1 MMGWQTL
8 GLLLA
13 ALYEATYRGYAQII
27 LWPSS
32 TEWGYRSHHVL
43 VAGIVLSLLLYLRAR
58 LEKAQNYL
66 PSSGILLLKLIAVLE
81 SVVLIGALF
90 GPYEWFALTGIIVA
104 LFSLLTILACTY
116 IYYRNGGQ
124 GHDCLAAGLCP
135 GIRCIATRR
144 RTACAQY
151 LSGSAS
157 RAICACAAR
166 PDDRPFHY
174 HQLGLSIFPS
184 KASGAAHI
192 AAMAK
197 PAARAPGT
205 RGRAQNQRAQR
216 GSRTSRATFAGT
228 KELLAYVSHDLRA
241 PVSAIIAYLQLMHQ
255 SPNKVDT
262 DKLAAIERSAAYQ
275 LALIDEPGGLC
286 QR

>member
-1 MMGWQTL
+1 MGARGMTA
-8 GLLLA
+8 LLLVSVLAFGALLRAA
-13 ALYEATYRGYAQII
+13 AL
-27 LWPSS
+27 
-32 TEWGYRSHHVL
+32 L
-43 VAGIVLSLLLYLRAR
+43 VPNI
-58 LEKAQNYL
+58 
-66 PSSGILLLKLIAVLE
+66 
-81 SVVLIGALF
+81 SVVQL
-90 GPYEWFALTGIIVA
+90 
-104 LFSLLTILACTY
+104 
-116 IYYRNGGQ
+116 
-124 GHDCLAAGLCP
+124 
-135 GIRCIATRR
+135 
-144 RTACAQY
+144 
-151 LSGSAS
+151 